1 MKVQL
6 MRSREIYGRKYAKG
20 GVVDVPSLYGKRL
33 VYIGDAKPTNG
44 RESESHTELP
54 HGLPHRE
61 KLISYGFDTREKVA
75 KGNLTTITGI
85 GQATERQ
92 IKNALK

>member
-6 MRSREIYGRKYAKG
+6 TRSREIYGRKYAKG

-33 VYIGDAKPTNG
+33 IYIGDAKTTQG
-44 RESESHTELP
+44 KISESHTELP
-54 HGLPHRE
+54 VGIPHRE